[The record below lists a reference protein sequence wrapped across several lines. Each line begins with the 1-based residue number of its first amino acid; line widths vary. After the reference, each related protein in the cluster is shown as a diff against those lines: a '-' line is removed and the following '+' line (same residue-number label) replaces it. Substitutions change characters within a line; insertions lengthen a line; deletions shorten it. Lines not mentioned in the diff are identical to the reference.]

1 MKILSSKRYN
11 ELAEVYSTNK
21 SLKDDLERTQKYVD
35 SYEEKIIEVVIDLQD
50 VCNDLK
56 RVVAKKDIRKKVEN
70 IILKLGGKLK

>member
-11 ELAEVYSTNK
+11 ELVEVYSSNK

-35 SYEEKIIEVVIDLQD
+35 SYEEKIIEVVIDLQG

-56 RVVAKKDIRKKVEN
+56 KVVAKKDIRKKVEN
-70 IILKLGGKLK
+70 IITKLGGKIK